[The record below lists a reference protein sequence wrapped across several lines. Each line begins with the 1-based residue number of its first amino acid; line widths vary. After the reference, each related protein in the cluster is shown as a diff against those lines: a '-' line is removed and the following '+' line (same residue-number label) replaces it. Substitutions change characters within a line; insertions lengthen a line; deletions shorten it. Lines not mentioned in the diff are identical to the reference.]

1 MVAAQ
6 LRTLLYCPIVAFMY
20 LVLTTSTGEAKT
32 VVHKPAPKAE
42 MKWQGKLSAEQRLKI
57 TPPKEETLLLTSVV
71 LQSLFYLSGK

>member
-6 LRTLLYCPIVAFMY
+6 LRTLLYCPIVAFIY
-20 LVLTTSTGEAKT
+20 LVLTTSTGEAKI

-42 MKWQGKLSAEQRLKI
+42 TKWQGKLSAEQRLKI
-57 TPPKEETLLLTSVV
+57 TPPNRETLLLPSVV